1 MREALILVVIS
12 SANCQDIMLGDY
24 RKPVKTQILSSH
36 TFEYL
41 WEVFAR
47 VVRRDS
53 HTAGVTW
60 PCSSN
65 GTGGTGCLLSR
76 YWRTNSKPV
85 ASLDF
90 HHTTYQDDVACIP
103 LWGGICRGVC
113 SVHYYQ
119 VRLSSCTNFVR
130 VTASGHSWRKR
141 KEETKL
147 LNQQNRS
154 CRRGEGPP
162 GKDKE
167 NERKR
172 LGHKEKGRKKGSF
185 RSIKRLL

>member
-1 MREALILVVIS
+1 MIEYKTDGRMREA
-12 SANCQDIMLGDY
+12 

-76 YWRTNSKPV
+76 YKTM
-85 ASLDF
+85 SLAF
-90 HHTTYQDDVACIP
+90 LCGAEYA
-103 LWGGICRGVC
+103 
-113 SVHYYQ
+113 
-119 VRLSSCTNFVR
+119 
-130 VTASGHSWRKR
+130 
-141 KEETKL
+141 EEYAV
-147 LNQQNRS
+147 
-154 CRRGEGPP
+154 
-162 GKDKE
+162 
-167 NERKR
+167 
-172 LGHKEKGRKKGSF
+172 
-185 RSIKRLL
+185 SIIIKSD